1 MAHQRKSTRLNTS
14 LAVVMTLFAVIG
26 LAARGA
32 HGQGTGQPVFERFV
46 LSGVLVLEGG
56 AGMAWLREPSLTG
69 DRVVVLRPGERVGPY
84 RLTRILEDRVEL
96 EGPRGKVL
104 LPIYDG
110 LRTPGT
116 AVASAAP
123 EMSRPV
129 PSPGPPAATVPEPP
143 AAARPDTEI
152 STAVRARAELARQ
165 QAQSQQVLQQQ
176 QVRPPVPPQ
185 QGQQHVDMAQSGIE
199 NPIANNPNVIFI
211 PRGDPRRR
219 QGMQSFSG
227 GGR

>member
-14 LAVVMTLFAVIG
+14 LAVVMTLLAVIG
-26 LAARGA
+26 LAARGV

-84 RLTRILEDRVEL
+84 RLTKILEDRVEL
-96 EGPRGKVL
+96 EGPTGKVL

-129 PSPGPPAATVPEPP
+129 PSPGPPAATVPDPT
-143 AAARPDTEI
+143 AAARLDTEI
-152 STAVRARAELARQ
+152 ATAVRARVELARQ

-176 QVRPPVPPQ
+176 QVRQPVPDQ
-185 QGQQHVDMAQSGIE
+185 QGQQHVDMAPPGIE
-199 NPIANNPNVIFI
+199 NPFANNPDVIFI
-211 PRGDPRRR
+211 PQGDPRRR
-219 QGMQSFSG
+219 EGLQSLFG